1 MTLVLID
8 AVGLTPRALAH
19 MPRLRAIRR
28 GRAARPR
35 PARGHVHASSRRS

>member
-19 MPRLRAIRR
+19 MPRM
-28 GRAARPR
+28 RAARR
-35 PARGHVHASSRRS
+35 RRASRRGSTRCCRR